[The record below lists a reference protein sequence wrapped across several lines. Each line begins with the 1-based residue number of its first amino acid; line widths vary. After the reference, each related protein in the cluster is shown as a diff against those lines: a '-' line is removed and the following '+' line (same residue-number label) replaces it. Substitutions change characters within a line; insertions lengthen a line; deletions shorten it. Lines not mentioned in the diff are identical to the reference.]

1 MPRNVKLTKK
11 QALKLQTVLR
21 KLVEFELTLKSDED
35 FNDVCQAKYWVN
47 NIWRRYFI
55 TYEPRKPD

>member
-11 QALKLQTVLR
+11 QVLKLQTVLR
-21 KLVEFELTLKSDED
+21 KLIEFELTLKSDED
-35 FNDVCQAKYWVN
+35 FNDILQAKHWVN

-55 TYEPRKPD
+55 TDDPRQ